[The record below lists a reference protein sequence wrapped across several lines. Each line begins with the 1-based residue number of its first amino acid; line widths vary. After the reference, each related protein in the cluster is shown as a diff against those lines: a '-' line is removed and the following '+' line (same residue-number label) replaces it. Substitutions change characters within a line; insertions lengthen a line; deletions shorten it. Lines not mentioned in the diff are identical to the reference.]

1 MKSRTIKVSLDVTAK
16 LAGKLANALGQSS
29 GSVHIHLGSKIV
41 NGKSLMGVISLM
53 LKKGDTIIVFA
64 EGDDA
69 DFALQTV
76 ENLIG

>member
-1 MKSRTIKVSLDVTAK
+1 MKSKTIKVSLDVTAK
-16 LAGKLANALGQSS
+16 LAGKLSNALGQLS
-29 GSVHIHLGSKIV
+29 GSVHIQFGSKNV

-53 LKKGDTIIVFA
+53 LKKGDNILVYA